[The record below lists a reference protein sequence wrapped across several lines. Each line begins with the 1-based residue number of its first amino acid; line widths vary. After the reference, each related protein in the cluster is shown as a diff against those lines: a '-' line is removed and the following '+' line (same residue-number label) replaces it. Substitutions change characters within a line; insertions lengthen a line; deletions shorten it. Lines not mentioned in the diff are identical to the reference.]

1 MKRKVRLTAVE
12 WEIMEAIW
20 DLGGSPSVRDVLE
33 HAFPKGEKAYTTVQ
47 TIMNNLVGK
56 GYLQSRKTGMV
67 NFYTPL
73 KPRGQVVRSETSSL
87 LSRVFHGSV
96 PALASHLLRS
106 EDLTLDEIK
115 EIRHILE
122 KREGELRREKR

>member
-1 MKRKVRLTAVE
+1 MKRKPRLTAVE

-20 DLGGSPSVRDVLE
+20 ALGDSPSVRDVLE
-33 HAFPKGEKAYTTVQ
+33 HAYPKGEKAYTTVQ
-47 TIMNNLVGK
+47 TIMNKLVLK
-56 GYLQSRKTGMV
+56 CYLSREKTGMV

-73 KPRGQVVRSETSSL
+73 RTRRQVVRKETSSL

-106 EDLTLDEIK
+106 EELTLEEIG
-115 EIRHILE
+115 EIREMLD
-122 KREGELRREKR
+122 RRVGELRRGRR